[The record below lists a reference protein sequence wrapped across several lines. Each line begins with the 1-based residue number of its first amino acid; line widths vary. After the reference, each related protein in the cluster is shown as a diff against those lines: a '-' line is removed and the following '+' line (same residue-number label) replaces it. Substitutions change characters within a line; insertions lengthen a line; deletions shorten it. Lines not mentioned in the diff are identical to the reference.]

1 MIYDATIE
9 IDVTTY
15 IVEFIGK
22 FIIISYML
30 LIVFRAIIYGDEIYE
45 RY

>member
-1 MIYDATIE
+1 MSYDATIE

-15 IVEFIGK
+15 IVEFISK
-22 FIIISYML
+22 FMIISYML
-30 LIVFRAIIYGDEIYE
+30 LITFRAIIFGDEIYE